1 MKTRYENLRL
11 PVTRALA
18 AAAIVFLTLS
28 TSRWEDRS
36 VLTTTLLFFA
46 GMVLVAIATLGRMWC
61 SVYIAGYKDR
71 TLIMYGPYSVSR
83 NPLYFFSML
92 GALGIG
98 CCTETFTFPVL
109 ILVAMALYYPL
120 VIRKEERR
128 LREYFGEA
136 FDEYRQRVP
145 MFFPKLALF
154 SEPETYTVKPVAY
167 RRHMFSALW
176 FVWIVGLIELAEGL
190 KEIGWLPSIWF
201 IY

>member
-154 SEPETYTVKPVAY
+154 SEPETYTVKPAAY